1 MNMIFNFQCFS
12 YIVLKGNL
20 LIVFEIVI
28 DSTDRNKS

>member
-1 MNMIFNFQCFS
+1 MWIWFLIFNVS
-12 YIVLKGNL
+12 AIVLKGNL